1 MTISQSTL
9 QQCSKPALFSSLA
22 RLLQAIG
29 CGRKRRK
36 AEAELRR
43 LMQVG
48 DYLLRDVGLDPKQ
61 ARMDLSAATEQFMR
75 RK

>member
-9 QQCSKPALFSSLA
+9 SQCSKPDPIPFLT
-22 RLLQAIG
+22 RVVQAIG
-29 CGRKRRK
+29 CWHRRRK

-61 ARMDLSAATEQFMR
+61 TRLDLSAATEQFMR
-75 RK
+75 RN

>member
-9 QQCSKPALFSSLA
+9 QHCSKPALSWSLA
-22 RLLQAIG
+22 RLIEAIG
-29 CGRKRRK
+29 CGRERRK

-61 ARMDLSAATEQFMR
+61 AHMDLSAATEQFLR